1 MSYKRVGDSRPSCR
15 TFQASGRKREEKV
28 HGKTASRSNQSILK
42 EITPEYLLEGLLL
55 KLKIQYFGHLV
66 QEPTH

>member
-1 MSYKRVGDSRPSCR
+1 MSYKKLETVGLPAGL
-15 TFQASGRKREEKV
+15 FQASGRKREEKV

-42 EITPEYLLEGLLL
+42 EISPEYLLGLLL